1 MTPTYPADPQRP
13 RMRGEHVDALL
24 DELSNLPEAIA
35 APIATAWH
43 AKEDLC
49 AALRA
54 LLDRI
59 G

>member
-1 MTPTYPADPQRP
+1 
-13 RMRGEHVDALL
+13 MRGEHVDALL